1 MKIASINI
9 SKPKTI
15 FWRGKQITTGIY
27 KNPVSDPIFLGKEN
41 VRGDEVSDR
50 RVHGGIYK
58 ACYLFSK
65 DDYPYWK
72 NLFPKLEWN
81 YGMFGENLTVSGLD
95 ETKILIGDIYR
106 IGEVLVQVTQPREP
120 CYKLGIKFGSQTVL
134 KMFIAHKRP
143 GVYVSI
149 LQEGFVKID
158 DEMILVE
165 QSKNSLTILDF
176 FELVFAEH
184 KNQEHLKL
192 AINNDALAVQKR
204 EKLKK
209 YLID

>member
-1 MKIASINI
+1 LKIASINI